1 MSIFKP
7 ARVYEGVSSISFDDL
22 DSLNIKGIILDIDN
36 TLIDMYKNIPES
48 IKEWVN
54 KAKEKG
60 YKLIVLSNTNRR
72 HKIELIKEV
81 FGVTCLTFAMKPFKR
96 GFLKACKELE
106 LNPNEVCMVGDQLF
120 TDVIGANRA
129 NVVPI
134 YVKPINKKEYWY
146 TAWKRN
152 IERSILKHYGY

>member
-1 MSIFKP
+1 MSVFKP
-7 ARVYEGVSSISFDDL
+7 TRVYDGVSSIRFEDL

-48 IKEWVN
+48 IKEWVS

-60 YKLIVLSNTNRR
+60 YKLIILSNTNKRN
-72 HKIELIKEV
+72 KIKLISEV
-81 FGVTCLTFAMKPFKR
+81 FGLDCLTFAMKPFKR
-96 GFLKACKELE
+96 GFKKACKELE
-106 LNPNEVCMVGDQLF
+106 LNPSEICMVGDQLF

-129 NVVPI
+129 KMISI
-134 YVKPINKKEYWY
+134 YVKPINTKEYWY

-152 IERSILKHYGY
+152 IEKSILKHYGY